1 MQALASYKANLM
13 MMQNMQM
20 QQLLI
25 QQKAFQQQP
34 QPLALT
40 LNSSYSNT
48 ALLSCKQTNPRTAKL
63 IMVMILLK

>member
-34 QPLALT
+34 QP
-40 LNSSYSNT
+40 
-48 ALLSCKQTNPRTAKL
+48 
-63 IMVMILLK
+63 